1 MGMEFLFGMTKEVM
15 EIDSGEFNVDTHC
28 KCT

>member
-1 MGMEFLFGMTKEVM
+1 MGMEFLFGTTKEVM
-15 EIDSGEFNVDTHC
+15 EKDSGEFNVDTHC